1 PHAPHQQLW
10 PAGATHGNRGQY
22 AEMSATIVSWTKA
35 STSGER
41 VPARGGH
48 TCVVA
53 DFQLVVFGGTF
64 YKGNGEFTYLAD
76 TWVLDIESMTWQ
88 EVRCGGDLPDARYGH
103 SCHLVGSRMF
113 IVGGK
118 GRSGQLYRDVHFLDL
133 VDWTWVAVNATSTG
147 PSPRFWQASVLV
159 GHKIVVHG
167 GWNGSNHCYE
177 DLWVFDTDSFA
188 WMQPRTGGLP
198 PTARYGHAMVLLP
211 DGRILLSGGATI
223 DEKSVP
229 VYHKDLRQLD
239 TETMLWSKA
248 KTAGGIRISSR
259 CNHTLTSD
267 EEGRAALLFGGWG
280 LGGLQHHE
288 NNKQAGAVTLAA
300 CSMLPHEAVSTN
312 LPHLRGRGE
321 PEHKYGHTCVS
332 VGNAFFVFG
341 GWNGQQACNEIVVFE
356 LESG

>member
-1 PHAPHQQLW
+1 
-10 PAGATHGNRGQY
+10 
-22 AEMSATIVSWTKA
+22 MA

-53 DFQLVVFGGTF
+53 DFQLVVFGGTY
-64 YKGNGEFTYLAD
+64 YKGDGKFVYLD
-76 TWVLDIESMTWQ
+76 DVWVLDIESMMWQ
-88 EVRCGGDLPDARYGH
+88 EVRCGGDIPNPRYGH

-118 GRSGQLYRDVHFLDL
+118 GPNGQLYRDVHFLDL

-167 GWNGSNHCYE
+167 GWNGSNCCYE

-188 WMQPRTGGLP
+188 WMQPRAGGLP
-198 PTARYGHAMVLLP
+198 PTARYGHTMILLP
-211 DGRILLSGGATI
+211 DGRILLSGGATV
-223 DEKSVP
+223 DEKRSVP
-229 VYHKDLRQLD
+229 TYHRDMRQLD

-248 KTAGGIRISSR
+248 KTGGGARVSSR
-259 CNHTLTSD
+259 CNHTLTPD
-267 EEGRAALLFGGWG
+267 EKGQAALLFGGWG
-280 LGGLQHHE
+280 LGGLQ
-288 NNKQAGAVTLAA
+288 NDSNKRAGAVTLAA
-300 CSMLPHEAVSTN
+300 CSMPPHQAISTDLPT
-312 LPHLRGRGE
+312 LRGRGE

-341 GWNGQQACNEIVVFE
+341 GWNGQQAVNDVVVLE
-356 LESG
+356 LDDGT